1 MSHIR
6 RSFAIVMILCIGLS
20 ACATATPISTT
31 TPGPT
36 ETLTATAS
44 PPTLTST
51 PTPEPTANPE
61 DAYYQSLTAEQQ
73 ALFDQTKDMTGEGF
87 TRQFLA
93 EQGLTSYLA
102 YYDTDGEVAFVWNF
116 EQGKPNP
123 ALKIENNLLINET
136 SGSHIIWN
144 PELNRAEAQKTLAD
158 YFRYARA
165 RVIAGA
171 NHVELGNTL
180 ESSLANPLAQRYLE
194 EGRRVTLLPTSRNY
208 TNVDGSPARFSV
220 PAQKIFIS
228 GETPIVFRTV
238 QKLNKNMAV
247 IYGTTDNKRWL
258 KAYGFEQ
265 NTEGV
270 LLINY
275 YNEGPEDLASYKEH
289 ADLIFAR
296 RLAMALQFMFL
307 RTEISLA
314 YGGAE
319 DVVTKSIIFSGEG
332 LLPKDPIVIYS
343 QTR

>member
-6 RSFAIVMILCIGLS
+6 RSFAVLMILCIGLS

-180 ESSLANPLAQRYLE
+180 ESALANPLAQRYLE

-228 GETPIVFRTV
+228 DETPIIWRTV
-238 QKLNKNMAV
+238 TEFDNNMVA
-247 IYGTTDNKRWL
+247 IPIIWDGSRSL
-258 KAYGFEQ
+258 RAYGYEQ
-265 NTEGV
+265 NKEGV
-270 LLINY
+270 LFINY
-275 YNEGPEDLASYKEH
+275 FSEGSEFLPLNYI
-289 ADLIFAR
+289 LAR
-296 RLAMALQFMFL
+296 RIGFAFHLL
-307 RTEISLA
+307 
-314 YGGAE
+314 YGRAE
-319 DVVTKSIIFSGEG
+319 FSNTLTGVDDLVTASIVFNGSG
-332 LLPKDPIVIYS
+332 PKPKNPLVIYS